1 VIRKNFLILFVIF
14 IGFTVG
20 CGGNS
25 SVTNSNSSATVNSG
39 QNNEPINTMPA
50 FPANSNTTVPISNS
64 APSNYPALPGN
75 VAVKKIPMQ
84 RDGATQNGPT
94 QAAPDNSEISSA
106 LTENFVQTRTFKN
119 HPQLEKVEA
128 TTLTKENNRKVI
140 KVYLKG
146 GKVIEISKDKILDPM
161 VESADNILKATQ

>member
-1 VIRKNFLILFVIF
+1 MIRKKFLILFVIF
-14 IGFTVG
+14 IGFTAG

-25 SVTNSNSSATVNSG
+25 SATNSNSSTTVNTG
-39 QNNEPINTMPA
+39 QNNEPINRMPV
-50 FPANSNTTVPISNS
+50 FPANSNTS
-64 APSNYPALPGN
+64 APTSNTKTVNASLTPGN
-75 VAVKKIPMQ
+75 IKSKDDPTQ
-84 RDGATQNGPT
+84 SGAISKPPA
-94 QAAPDNSEISSA
+94 QAAPDNSEVSAA

-119 HPQLEKVEA
+119 HPRLEKVEA